1 LGRSYFAAKLFKQI
15 PNSMGKKL
23 SLLIFC
29 LLGVS
34 PSIFADRH
42 PKDTVNSMTP
52 QHMGSMVIINPGT
65 INQLLAVDAMQTP
78 GIKQFGPQSQL
89 NAKRFWLTDFG
100 GTQKIG
106 WGIVVP
112 KAGAYHVVLLTNAH
126 KGTAIKLTS
135 EFNNAT
141 IATPIEGWQRTP
153 PEVILQLSAG
163 PSVLYMQVAD
173 SSRIDIKSVEL
184 SNVAEEARIAKR
196 IRAFKGD
203 ATWIKEAGYGI
214 MFQAG
219 GWSYPRQGGKQPWPA
234 FAENIN
240 VKALVQKVR
249 RMGGKY
255 IVWSA
260 TWSDYLFPA
269 PMKTISAVM
278 PGRVSKRDLIGDLIR
293 ECRRYDIRVMLY
305 YHMGHDHKDVLLA
318 KGWKDSTMQTYASR
332 QRWLDWETNLFTE
345 IGTRYGKGLDAI
357 FLDDGC
363 VWYPAD
369 FEKLGA
375 ALKSGNPKRLVCYN
389 PWISPSLTPFQDFYC
404 GEGFDGGNTPYKLK
418 DGIIAEG
425 PQNGLQLFGNFVF
438 DGSNWGINKP
448 NTVINAP
455 KNWTVARLVRM
466 TKKLEKEQ
474 YSVAIDLLMYEDGSI
489 SKTSYTML
497 KKAAIQLKRGYWAS
511 HIKHIALK

>member
-1 LGRSYFAAKLFKQI
+1 
-15 PNSMGKKL
+15 
-23 SLLIFC
+23 
-29 LLGVS
+29 
-34 PSIFADRH
+34 
-42 PKDTVNSMTP
+42 
-52 QHMGSMVIINPGT
+52 
-65 INQLLAVDAMQTP
+65 
-78 GIKQFGPQSQL
+78 
-89 NAKRFWLTDFG
+89 
-100 GTQKIG
+100 
-106 WGIVVP
+106 
-112 KAGAYHVVLLTNAH
+112 
-126 KGTAIKLTS
+126 
-135 EFNNAT
+135 
-141 IATPIEGWQRTP
+141 
-153 PEVILQLSAG
+153 
-163 PSVLYMQVAD
+163 
-173 SSRIDIKSVEL
+173 
-184 SNVAEEARIAKR
+184 
-196 IRAFKGD
+196 
-203 ATWIKEAGYGI
+203 
-214 MFQAG
+214 
-219 GWSYPRQGGKQPWPA
+219 
-234 FAENIN
+234 
-240 VKALVQKVR
+240 
-249 RMGGKY
+249 
-255 IVWSA
+255 
-260 TWSDYLFPA
+260 
-269 PMKTISAVM
+269 
-278 PGRVSKRDLIGDLIR
+278 
-293 ECRRYDIRVMLY
+293 MLY

-332 QRWLDWETNLFTE
+332 QRWLDWEANLFTE